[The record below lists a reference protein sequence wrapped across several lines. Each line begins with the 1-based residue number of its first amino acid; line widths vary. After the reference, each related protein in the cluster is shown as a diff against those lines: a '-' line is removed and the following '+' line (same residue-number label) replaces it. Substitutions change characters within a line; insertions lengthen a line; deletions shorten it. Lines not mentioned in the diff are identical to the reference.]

1 MFDDDSD
8 KDKRKQSLL
17 SLGASAPDPFGARG
31 YGSILTA
38 STATANENDPALRHR
53 LARSRREAEPS
64 PLLSA
69 LAAMEGFRAEPA
81 GETAPPVGQ
90 PSAAEP
96 KKSRWSFRDL
106 LSPKLKIGQPD
117 TKAPVTTAPDARPER
132 STRSDRPAKPVA
144 ARAAGMP
151 VQPARPEPSPEVP
164 ETDEPG
170 IDEQEF
176 EEPGIEQGGFQAA
189 MGSPDDP
196 RWRPLIDP
204 LRSLASKRRLRAGPG

>member
-31 YGSILTA
+31 YGSMLSA
-38 STATANENDPALRHR
+38 SAATANENDPALRHR

-81 GETAPPVGQ
+81 AETEPSVEQ

-96 KKSRWSFRDL
+96 RKSRWSFRDL
-106 LSPKLKIGQPD
+106 LSPKLKIGQARHEGSRRKAAQSRSRQRSACRTGCSARRGD
-117 TKAPVTTAPDARPER
+117 TCAAGPAGARPR
-132 STRSDRPAKPVA
+132 GR
-144 ARAAGMP
+144 
-151 VQPARPEPSPEVP
+151 
-164 ETDEPG
+164 
-170 IDEQEF
+170 
-176 EEPGIEQGGFQAA
+176 
-189 MGSPDDP
+189 
-196 RWRPLIDP
+196 
-204 LRSLASKRRLRAGPG
+204 RAGGR